1 MVLTQD
7 HVVAAG
13 ASLVIE
19 AGVEVRLSA
28 AVDLFVDG
36 QLRAEGTA
44 DAPVRWTVRVQVPE
58 VWDAVRL
65 SAPPDEPVV
74 SLKVQALEA
83 LFPDAAFHDDFVLKL
98 HGFEVLDEN
107 ASLADVGAAD
117 GSILLL
123 THRRRRPV
131 R

>member
-1 MVLTQD
+1 M
-7 HVVAAG
+7 
-13 ASLVIE
+13 S
-19 AGVEVRLSA
+19 
-28 AVDLFVDG
+28 DG
-36 QLRAEGTA
+36 RESTPFTAQLRARSGTIRLGPG

-58 VWDAVRL
+58 VWDAVRF
-65 SAPPDEPVV
+65 SAPSDEPVL

-83 LFPDAAFHDDFVLKL
+83 LLPDAAFHDDFVLKL
-98 HGFEVLDEN
+98 QGFEVLDEN
-107 ASLADVGAAD
+107 ASLADVGSAD